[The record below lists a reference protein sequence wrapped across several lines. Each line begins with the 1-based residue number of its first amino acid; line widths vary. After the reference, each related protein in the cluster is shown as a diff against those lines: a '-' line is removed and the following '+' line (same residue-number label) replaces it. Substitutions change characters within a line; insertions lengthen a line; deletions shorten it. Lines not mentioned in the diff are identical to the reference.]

1 MKKLVGVCLI
11 CVLAVFMVTACGKKE
26 STSDQAKKGDTS
38 LTKIQDKGVLK
49 IGLCPEYP
57 PFESVN
63 DAGKIEG
70 FDADLATAIGKEMG
84 VKVEFINTPWEGLIS
99 GLNNGEFD
107 MIMSAMSP
115 EEATAATD
123 KINMSDA
130 YYVLNDVIAVKSDNK
145 DITKKEELA
154 GKIIGYQT
162 GSAAEQGA
170 DKLEKLGIKVET
182 KNPYNRN
189 SDAFAE
195 LENGRIDAVIVSY
208 PYAATQSKEDKGF
221 KVINDPV
228 QGCDV
233 VAISVKGSD
242 ELTKKYNEA
251 LKTLKENGKYDDIVE
266 KWISVQK

>member
-1 MKKLVGVCLI
+1 M
-11 CVLAVFMVTACGKKE
+11 
-26 STSDQAKKGDTS
+26 
-38 LTKIQDKGVLK
+38 
-49 IGLCPEYP
+49 
-57 PFESVN
+57 
-63 DAGKIEG
+63 
-70 FDADLATAIGKEMG
+70 
-84 VKVEFINTPWEGLIS
+84 
-99 GLNNGEFD
+99 
-107 MIMSAMSP
+107 
-115 EEATAATD
+115 
-123 KINMSDA
+123 
-130 YYVLNDVIAVKSDNK
+130 
-145 DITKKEELA
+145 
-154 GKIIGYQT
+154 
-162 GSAAEQGA
+162 
-170 DKLEKLGIKVET
+170 GIKVET

>member
-1 MKKLVGVCLI
+1 MKKIVKVGLVCA
-11 CVLAVFMVTACGKKE
+11 LAAVMVTACGNKE
-26 STSDQAKKGDTS
+26 NENNQVVKEDTS
-38 LTKIQDKGVLK
+38 YTTVEDKGVLK
-49 IGLCPEYP
+49 IGMCPEYP

-63 DAGKIEG
+63 KDGNIEG
-70 FDADLATAIGKEMG
+70 FDADLAAAIAEEMG
-84 VKVEFINTPWEGLIS
+84 VEVEFENTPWEGLIS
-99 GLNNGEFD
+99 GLDNGQFD

-115 EEATAATD
+115 EEATSATD
-123 KINMSDA
+123 KVNLSDA
-130 YYVLNDVIAVKSDNK
+130 YYVLNDVIVVKADNE
-145 DITKKEELA
+145 DITSKEDLE

-170 DKLEKLGIKVET
+170 DKLEELGIKVET

-208 PYAATQSKEDKGF
+208 PYAATQSKEDKSF

-233 VAISVKGSD
+233 VAISVQGSD
-242 ELTKKYNEA
+242 QLVERYNEA
-251 LKTLKENGKYDDIVE
+251 LKTIKENGKYDAIVS
-266 KWISVQK
+266 KWLSVQE